1 MHVTS
6 SIIVIS
12 LLLMVYKNFM
22 RYYAVFGLDGL
33 VVGTEWVA
41 SNMTYSVTS
50 KRGLHANI
58 LSVPALNQTI
68 NSAETAIVN

>member
-1 MHVTS
+1 MRDDGSFAPETSSDIYMHVTS

-22 RYYAVFGLDGL
+22 RYYAVLNLDNGP
-33 VVGTEWVA
+33 VVGTEWAA

-50 KRGLHANI
+50 K
-58 LSVPALNQTI
+58 
-68 NSAETAIVN
+68 

>member
-6 SIIVIS
+6 AIIVIN

-22 RYYAVFGLDGL
+22 RHYAVFSLDDL
-33 VVGTEWVA
+33 VVGTEWAA

-50 KRGLHANI
+50 RFACKH
-58 LSVPALNQTI
+58 SVH
-68 NSAETAIVN
+68 SGAESNH